1 MGTLE
6 GASQGKIGVVRTS
19 LSDAIVV
26 MRGTCQRYGGTH
38 LSSRPAIA
46 LEEGA
51 EPYPMK
57 RVAEVDEVSG
67 NILVST

>member
-1 MGTLE
+1 MHRYVDFVQ
-6 GASQGKIGVVRTS
+6 ATS
-19 LSDAIVV
+19 S
-26 MRGTCQRYGGTH
+26 
-38 LSSRPAIA
+38 